1 MRNVMDVRVRD
12 RYIEKGRINLE
23 EVAKATAEL
32 PDLAENCEWIDYEK
46 EFLEGRDENDP
57 EDPSAPGQPT
67 SGFAPAPPNP
77 GSLV

>member
-1 MRNVMDVRVRD
+1 MDVRVRD
-12 RYIEKGRINLE
+12 RYIEKGRISLDD
-23 EVAKATAEL
+23 VAKATAEL

-57 EDPSAPGQPT
+57 QDPSAPAPMT
-67 SGFAPAPPNP
+67 SGFAAAPPNP